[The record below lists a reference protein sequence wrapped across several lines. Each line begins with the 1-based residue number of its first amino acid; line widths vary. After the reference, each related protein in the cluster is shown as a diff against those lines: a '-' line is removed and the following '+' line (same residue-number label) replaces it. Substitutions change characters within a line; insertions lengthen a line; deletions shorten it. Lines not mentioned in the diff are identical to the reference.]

1 MNIDLSDDALTLS
14 FEGLEQLWA
23 AKLSSHVRVTRAHVK
38 RADTALPPA
47 TWKELRAP
55 GTFLPGVIKAGT
67 YYNDRGKE
75 LWYATRSQRD
85 NPLTIELEGEKYDR
99 LVLTLPD
106 ASNLAE
112 RINAWASRG

>member
-1 MNIDLSDDALTLS
+1 MNIDLSEDALTLS

-23 AKLSSHVRVTRAHVK
+23 VKLTSHVRIPRAHVK
-38 RADTALPPA
+38 HAENLLPPT

-85 NPLTIELEGEKYDR
+85 NPLTIELEGEGYDR

-106 ASNLAE
+106 SARLAE
-112 RINAWASRG
+112 RINAWVGRA